1 MPILLD
7 MDDVRLVDG
16 DERALDARVAKVV
29 AALGAGCAVS
39 RFTYWYTG
47 RPPVHEAVVQ
57 LPRTP

>member
-1 MPILLD
+1 